1 MAFLFLAVHGMSI
14 DPDLSADPTGPI
26 LDWLSGQPAADLAA
40 EALALGQQL
49 DALHS
54 PTISSQQ
61 FHHCIELFYGRALR
75 LCLEHRQALRREA
88 LPLPAALL
96 NRARQIAEV
105 LKRVAQGFER
115 VLTDAD
121 ARAGTPQKRLNE
133 TASARALRLLG
144 ENYLTLGQAGLDPE
158 PEAWRIA
165 WRLYAMSRSEAGA
178 LEQAASPVETAL
190 YAYKRLLAMAS
201 LEPQSLS
208 PAELDWAAEY
218 LARISGQV
226 HVQEIRPPALD
237 GAWYWLDPYGSA
249 EPQACVRRDAPEG
262 RSLLYFS
269 TTGLARRA
277 GEQLA
282 RHESGRTGG
291 DLDLHPDFPDV
302 HPATLLERLR
312 SRWATPPRR
321 EQPRRRQEYTVQAC
335 VGLTAIW
342 TVLRHGDDP
351 ALVSEWGVVNESP
364 GGYAIMTLQGRSSG
378 LLAGMAIALRRDV
391 SDIWSLCVVR
401 WIRSDAVNQIE
412 IGLQML
418 SRGAIPIQVGFKG
431 SEREAGMVRALVL
444 PVLPAL
450 RQHQAVL
457 APAGTYISRRFSLVS
472 DIDRL
477 YVAQCRLLSLD
488 LQTSNVELFQF
499 EVDPYPI

>member
-1 MAFLFLAVHGMSI
+1 MSI
-14 DPDLSADPTGPI
+14 DPDLIADPTGPI
-26 LDWLSGQPAADLAA
+26 IDWLSAQPSGDLAA
-40 EALALGQQL
+40 EAVALSQQL

-54 PTISSQQ
+54 PSIPSQQ
-61 FHHCIELFYGRALR
+61 FHSCIELFYGRALR
-75 LCLEHRQALRREA
+75 LCLEHRLALRREA

-96 NRARQIAEV
+96 QRARLIAEG
-105 LKRVAQGFER
+105 LRRIAQGFER

-121 ARAGTPQKRLNE
+121 ARSGAPQKRLNE

-144 ENYLTLGQAGLDPE
+144 ENFLTLGQAGLDPE
-158 PEAWRIA
+158 PEIWRIA
-165 WRLYAMSRSEAGA
+165 YRLYAMSRSEAGA

-226 HVQEIRPPALD
+226 HVQEIRPPALE
-237 GAWYWLDPYGSA
+237 GAWFWLDPYGSA
-249 EPQACVRRDAPEG
+249 EPQACVRREAPEG
-262 RSLLYFS
+262 RSLLFFS

-277 GEQLA
+277 GEQLS
-282 RHESGRTGG
+282 RHESGRGG
-291 DLDLHPDFPDV
+291 NELEMHADYPGV
-302 HPATLLERLR
+302 HPQALLERLR

-321 EQPRRRQEYTVQAC
+321 EQPRRRQDYTVQAC
-335 VGLTAIW
+335 IGLNAIW
-342 TVLRHGDDP
+342 NVLRSGYDP
-351 ALVSEWGVVNESP
+351 ALVTEWTVINESP
-364 GGYAIMTLQGRSSG
+364 GGYAIMNLQGRTSG
-378 LLAGMAIALRRDV
+378 LLAGMAIALRRDA
-391 SDIWSLCVVR
+391 SDVWSLCIVR

-418 SRGAIPIQVGFKG
+418 ARGAIPVQVGFKG
-431 SEREAGMVRALVL
+431 SERDAGMVRALVL

-450 RQHQAVL
+450 RQHQAVM

-477 YVAQCRLLSLD
+477 YIAQCRLLSLD
-488 LQTSNVELFQF
+488 MQTSNIELFQF
-499 EVDPYPI
+499 EIDPYPI

>member
-1 MAFLFLAVHGMSI
+1 MSH
-14 DPDLSADPTGPI
+14 DPLLSADPTSPI
-26 LDWLSGQPAADLAA
+26 IDWLSAQPSADLAA
-40 EALALGQQL
+40 EAMALGQQL

-54 PTISSQQ
+54 PTIASQQ

-75 LCLEHRQALRREA
+75 LCLEHRHALRREA
-88 LPLPAALL
+88 LPISPALL
-96 NRARQIAEV
+96 NRARLIAEG

-121 ARAGTPQKRLNE
+121 ARAGIPQKRLNE

-158 PEAWRIA
+158 PEVWRIA
-165 WRLYAMSRSEAGA
+165 YRLYAMSRSEAGA

-201 LEPQSLS
+201 LEPQGLS

-237 GAWYWLDPYGSA
+237 GAWYWLDPYGNA

-262 RSLLYFS
+262 RSLLFFS

-282 RHESGRTGG
+282 RHEGGRDNGE
-291 DLDLHPDFPDV
+291 LAAHADFPEV
-302 HPATLLERLR
+302 QPVSLLERLR

-321 EQPRRRQEYTVQAC
+321 EQPRRRQDYTVQAC
-335 VGLTAIW
+335 IGLTAIW
-342 TVLRHGDDP
+342 NVLRNGHDP
-351 ALVSEWGVVNESP
+351 ALVTEWAVINESP
-364 GGYAIMTLQGRSSG
+364 GGYAIMNLQGRANG
-378 LLAGMAIALRRDV
+378 LSAGMAIALRRDA
-391 SDIWSLCVVR
+391 SDTWSLCVVR
-401 WIRSDAVNQIE
+401 WIRSDAANQIE

-418 SRGAIPIQVGFKG
+418 ARGAIPVQVGFRG
-431 SEREAGMVRALVL
+431 SERDAGMVRALVL

-450 RQHQAVL
+450 RQHQAVM
-457 APAGTYISRRFSLVS
+457 APAGTYVSRRFSLVS

-477 YVAQCRLLSLD
+477 YIAQCRLLSLD

-499 EVDPYPI
+499 EIDPYPI